1 MDKKSRRAMTRALEE
16 LDSGDD
22 AYKIAYEKAMH
33 RIHGQ
38 TDDQRQLA
46 TQVLSWITFAKRPL
60 TTQELQ
66 HALAV
71 DIYDYQSDCF
81 DPDNITDIDFIR
93 SACAGLVTVD
103 KIVGVIRLVHHT
115 AQQYFD
121 QTRAEY
127 FPKAD
132 WQIATT
138 CLQYLCYRNVSTE
151 PLLSRDDYRKRL
163 QQWPLYGYASEH
175 WHEHIDTSKR
185 QSDIDNFL
193 KNTHACAGT
202 YQTAVISK
210 YTQYEG
216 SDYYFVSWDFALG
229 SACSMALHW
238 AAFVGH
244 ENIARELL
252 QGGCDVNQEDFEGM
266 TPLMVASRQGHSGIV
281 RMLLREWHAEATTS
295 EQGKSALLYAT
306 TFNQEKV
313 VRVLLE
319 HSHVDNAGSA
329 PLGQAIALGYIGVVK
344 LLLSDPRVNPYVALP
359 DGKSGLTIAAS
370 SGFSGIVDLLL
381 SKNDLEVKERG
392 TMALTAALQK
402 GHKAIARRILDD
414 QRIYAGL
421 DNVQGLAM
429 IHSVVGSGNV
439 DLLSALVRNLDIAS
453 SSIIER
459 GKTTP
464 LVLAVQTGQLHIVR
478 SLLKSS
484 NVNID
489 AKDELGRTALS
500 WAAEAG
506 AGHILHTLLA
516 VDGIDTEVRDNKGW
530 PPLFYA
536 AAGTCEET
544 VSALLKVGRVPVD
557 TLGPFGTTPL
567 FHVKE
572 TGIAQILLDA
582 GADCNWRNAKGVTPL
597 MHMYH
602 EGHEQHAV
610 LELLCQ
616 RGADLHSLGE
626 NGNTILLR
634 AAKRGDAWMVN
645 LLLKNGAGVDEPGK
659 HGGSILLSALEHA
672 PKAVS
677 DDFIGVCARQNAV
690 FGFDKGLATDP
701 KAKAMDY
708 ANKAQRY
715 RAVIGLLLRWGAEKE
730 SLSQLDLL
738 KLKSKKGAL

>member
-1 MDKKSRRAMTRALEE
+1 MDKKSPKAMRRALEE

-33 RIHGQ
+33 RISGQ

-60 TTQELQ
+60 TIQELQ

-81 DPDNITDIDFIR
+81 ESDNITDIDFIR
-93 SACAGLVTVD
+93 SVCAGLVTVD

-121 QTRAEY
+121 QTRAEH
-127 FPKAD
+127 FPRGD

-138 CLQYLCYRNVSTE
+138 CHQYLCYRNVSPE
-151 PLLSRDDYRKRL
+151 PLLSRDEYRKRL
-163 QQWPLYGYASEH
+163 QQWPLYGYASEY
-175 WHEHIDTSKR
+175 WHEHIDMSKR
-185 QSDIDNFL
+185 HSDIGNFL
-193 KNTHACAGT
+193 KNAYACAGA
-202 YQTAVISK
+202 YQTAVIAK

-216 SDYYFVSWDFALG
+216 SDYYFVSWDFAMG

-244 ENIARELL
+244 EDIARELL

-266 TPLMVASRQGHSGIV
+266 TPLMVASRQGHGGLV
-281 RMLLREWHAEATTS
+281 RMLLCEWHAEATTS
-295 EQGKSALLYAT
+295 EQGKSPLLYAT
-306 TFNQEKV
+306 TFNQEKT

-319 HSHVDNAGSA
+319 HSHVGNAGSA

-381 SKNDLEVKERG
+381 SKNDLEVEDRG
-392 TMALTAALQK
+392 RMALSLALQK
-402 GHKAIARRILDD
+402 GYTDIARRLIDD
-414 QRIYAGL
+414 QRVYTSL
-421 DNVQGLAM
+421 DNAQGLA
-429 IHSVVGSGNV
+429 ILSSVVHSGDV
-439 DLLSALVRNLDIAS
+439 DLLSKLIQNLDIAS
-453 SSIIER
+453 NSSVDK
-459 GKTTP
+459 GKITP
-464 LVLAVQTGQLHIVR
+464 LVLAVQTGHLHVVC
-478 SLLKSS
+478 SLLEYQ
-484 NVNID
+484 NVDIN

-500 WAAEAG
+500 WAAG
-506 AGHILHTLLA
+506 AGVGDILHTLLE

-530 PPLFYA
+530 PPLFHA
-536 AAGTCEET
+536 AAGTCEEN
-544 VSALLKVGRVPVD
+544 VSMLLTVGRVPVD
-557 TLGPFGTTPL
+557 TLGPFGTTSL

-572 TGIAQILLDA
+572 TGIAQVLLDA
-582 GADCNWRNAKGVTPL
+582 GTDYNWRNAKGVTPL

-602 EGHEQHAV
+602 EGHENHAV

-616 RGADLHSLGE
+616 RGADLNLLDE
-626 NGNTILLR
+626 NGSTILLR
-634 AAKRGDAWMVN
+634 ATKRGDVWMAN
-645 LLLKNGAGVDEPGK
+645 LLLKHGADVNKPGK
-659 HGGSILLSALEHA
+659 YGSSILFSALEQA
-672 PKAVS
+672 PKAVL
-677 DDFIGVCARQNAV
+677 DDFVGVCARRDAV
-690 FGFDKGLATDP
+690 FAFDKGLVTDP
-701 KAKAMDY
+701 KAKVMDY
-708 ANKAQRY
+708 ANRAHRY